1 MATRKPPPSKDRRD
15 IGQVVFP
22 IETMLA
28 ARGLSS
34 CCVGVEA
41 ALERR
46 SGIDGLLQR
55 LAARAAPQS
64 SESE

>member
-1 MATRKPPPSKDRRD
+1 MSARQPPPSKDRRD